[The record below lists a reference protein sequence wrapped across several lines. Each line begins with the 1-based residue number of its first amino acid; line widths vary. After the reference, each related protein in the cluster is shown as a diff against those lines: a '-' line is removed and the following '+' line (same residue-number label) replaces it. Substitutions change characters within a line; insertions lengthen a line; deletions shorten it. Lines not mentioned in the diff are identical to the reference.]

1 VQDFQYIEPLGLLP
15 NTSGDEPWTIKKRII
30 GVEELITQSG
40 SDIFIQNELSLYT
53 PDGTKYARLVDSVKY
68 IGGYANGVNFSAS
81 IASALSPKP
90 IPGRHPDYQI
100 QIAIS
105 PVETLIYRLNGDYNQ
120 LHVDPKVGTKYG
132 YGGLILHALSYYS
145 ISAFEIVGHLGGGD
159 PQSLRAFQGG
169 FGLPVHPGD
178 QLLLKIWEVGSGP
191 CGCGTTEI
199 TFIVD
204 DLTTGQTVIDRAA
217 AYVKK
222 K

>member
-1 VQDFQYIEPLGLLP
+1 ML
-15 NTSGDEPWTIKKRII
+15 
-30 GVEELITQSG
+30 
-40 SDIFIQNELSLYT
+40 SD
-53 PDGTKYARLVDSVKY
+53 
-68 IGGYANGVNFSAS
+68 NFF
-81 IASALSPKP
+81 
-90 IPGRHPDYQI
+90 
-100 QIAIS
+100 
-105 PVETLIYRLNGDYNQ
+105 
-120 LHVDPKVGTKYG
+120 VDPKVGTKYG

-169 FGLPVHPGD
+169 FGLPVHPGGKLRPVIRSLDLPLIVRPLD